1 MKKYRT
7 FTLLELLCCIVIV
20 SVMLI
25 IAIPSMKVVIDNSR
39 LNSMKSSAIL
49 VLDLA
54 EKKYT
59 ESMLLDENKNRE
71 ETTAKTLSEISNT
84 IKESSMTSKE
94 LSETNRLLVDKMTY
108 ELQSIDSSISQMN
121 GDLKKIADKLDKE
134 D

>member
-7 FTLLELLCCIVIV
+7 FTLLELLCCTVIV

-25 IAIPSMKVVIDNSR
+25 IAIPSMKVVIDNST

-59 ESMLLDENKNRE
+59 ESMLLDENKNITCE
-71 ETTAKTLSEISNT
+71 SVSNLIKTDYKSCSLSFDNNIAKI
-84 IKESSMTSKE
+84 
-94 LSETNRLLVDKMTY
+94 LLIGDGRFKNYKCEGTK
-108 ELQSIDSSISQMN
+108 DS
-121 GDLKKIADKLDKE
+121 LCCTK
-134 D
+134 

>member
-7 FTLLELLCCIVIV
+7 FTLLELLCCTVIV

-49 VLDLA
+49 VLDLS

-59 ESMLLDENKNRE
+59 ESMLLDENKNITCE
-71 ETTAKTLSEISNT
+71 SVSNLVKTEKIGKN
-84 IKESSMTSKE
+84 
-94 LSETNRLLVDKMTY
+94 VY
-108 ELQSIDSSISQMN
+108 YSIS
-121 GDLKKIADKLDKE
+121 DEHIKIILKYGLEHISE
-134 D
+134 VM